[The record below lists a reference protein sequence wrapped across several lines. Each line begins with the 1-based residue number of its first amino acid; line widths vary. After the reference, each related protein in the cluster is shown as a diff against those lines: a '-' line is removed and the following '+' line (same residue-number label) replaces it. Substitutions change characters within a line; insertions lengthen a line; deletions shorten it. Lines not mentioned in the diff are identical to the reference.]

1 MKILIIRT
9 SVWHSKQWP
18 NKLEQRETGGL
29 VRGEIGR
36 PEFSVHNLSFQ
47 FVIFIF
53 NAWFIFACG
62 GIVVPDFQWW
72 PFRSIWGSWG
82 SNWRRLK
89 GEKATR
95 GCSYASSTSSLGHLC
110 TILYFVFLCEEN
122 VFYLHREYRNKLNL
136 LCSTAISSMRLIKHL
151 RLWNSINNEWQWTTM
166 NNSM

>member
-9 SVWHSKQWP
+9 SVWHSRQWP

-53 NAWFIFACG
+53 NAWFIFPCG
-62 GIVVPDFQWW
+62 GIVVPYFQWW

-82 SNWRRLK
+82 SNWRRLE
-89 GEKATR
+89 GETVTQ
-95 GCSYASSTSSLGHLC
+95 GCSYASSTSFLGHLC
-110 TILYFVFLCEEN
+110 MYNFFQFCISYFYEKK
-122 VFYLHREYRNKLNL
+122 FYSTFASSL
-136 LCSTAISSMRLIKHL
+136 LKQIELTLQHSNQLDEIYKALETVAEDK
-151 RLWNSINNEWQWTTM
+151 
-166 NNSM
+166 

>member
-9 SVWHSKQWP
+9 SVWHRRQWP
-18 NKLEQRETGGL
+18 NKLEQQESGGV

-53 NAWFIFACG
+53 NAWFIFPCG

-82 SNWRRLK
+82 SNWRRLE
-89 GEKATR
+89 GEKVTQ
-95 GCSYASSTSSLGHLC
+95 GCSYASSTSSLDHLM
-110 TILYFVFLCEEN
+110 YNFVFWEEII
-122 VFYLHREYRNKLNL
+122 FYICIVN
-136 LCSTAISSMRLIKHL
+136 IKT
-151 RLWNSINNEWQWTTM
+151 NWTYFAAQQ
-166 NNSM
+166 SARWDW

>member
-53 NAWFIFACG
+53 NAWFIFSCG
-62 GIVVPDFQWW
+62 GIMVPDFQWW

-95 GCSYASSTSSLGHLC
+95 GCSYASSTSSLGHLS
-110 TILYFVFLCEEN
+110 TILYFVFLCEET
-122 VFYLHREYRNKLNL
+122 Y
-136 LCSTAISSMRLIKHL
+136 
-151 RLWNSINNEWQWTTM
+151 SICIVNIETNWTYFAAQQ
-166 NNSM
+166 SARWDW